1 MMLAVMAADP
11 ETISF
16 PMVSPS
22 PFLESF
28 LTTIIFPSSVLR
40 TCSTSFGV
48 KDLSS
53 LEDSSD
59 SSGWSDSDRVPSLVS
74 DADGSMSSELGKSE
88 SVPSPMMSDTS
99 FG

>member
-1 MMLAVMAADP
+1 MMLAVMAAAP

-59 SSGWSDSDRVPSLVS
+59 SDRVPPLTP
-74 DADGSMSSELGKSE
+74 DADGSMSSKLGKSE